1 MAGYLAGLWWV
12 VGGGG
17 SSEQQGSKK
26 AARSASDN
34 ENFITVKTLA
44 IVSGV
49 RFVAN
54 ELNHFFLK
62 PPYACVEKQG
72 N

>member
-1 MAGYLAGLWWV
+1 MQTLVAASAVMAMTTGLTDLALAQ
-12 VGGGG
+12 
-17 SSEQQGSKK
+17 EASKK
-26 AARSASDN
+26 AARSTSDN
-34 ENFITVKTLA
+34 ENFITVKTFA

-62 PPYACVEKQG
+62 PLRMC
-72 N
+72 